1 MSDKTTNLLPASAQ
15 AAWERAFVAFCCDEI
30 NGTYDRIAA
39 AVAHGDP
46 CPPGL
51 KTRLLPILQ
60 ALSWDRDAAVREA
73 WAIGKSELDRRE
85 DAFAPAMILTV
96 LAPEDRDV
104 TTWAATLP
112 AEVARALE
120 AARP

>member
-1 MSDKTTNLLPASAQ
+1 MNDETATPLPTSAR
-15 AAWERAFVAFCCDEI
+15 AAWERAFVVFCCDEI
-30 NGTYDRIAA
+30 NGVFDRIAE
-39 AVAHGDP
+39 AVVRGDP

-51 KTRLLPILQ
+51 KTRLRPILQ
-60 ALSWDRDAAVREA
+60 ALAWDRDAAVREA
-73 WAIGKSELDRRE
+73 WAIGKGELDRRQ

-104 TTWAATLP
+104 TGWAATLP

-120 AARP
+120 AARQ